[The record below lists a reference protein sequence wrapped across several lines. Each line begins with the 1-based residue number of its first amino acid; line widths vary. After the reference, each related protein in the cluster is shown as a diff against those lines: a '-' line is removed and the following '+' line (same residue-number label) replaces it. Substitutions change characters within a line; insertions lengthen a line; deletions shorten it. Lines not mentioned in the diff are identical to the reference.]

1 MSRGASRPDELHW
14 AALSCVA
21 ERNNKQIVEL
31 RRVAERCPATRG
43 DTSSRS
49 SLRCNKQIVELRSG
63 AKRGGEPKSAAMP

>member
-31 RRVAERCPATRG
+31 NCGEVYCDAERRKAP
-43 DTSSRS
+43 RS
-49 SLRCNKQIVELRSG
+49 AEARSNKQIVEL
-63 AKRGGEPKSAAMP
+63 P